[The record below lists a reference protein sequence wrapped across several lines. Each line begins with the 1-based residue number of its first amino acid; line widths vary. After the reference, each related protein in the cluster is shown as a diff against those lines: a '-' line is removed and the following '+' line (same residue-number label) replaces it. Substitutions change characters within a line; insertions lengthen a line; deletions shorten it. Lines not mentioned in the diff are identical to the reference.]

1 MRFKLVIKHCTK
13 LDFDL
18 VQNSTG
24 PCSLTGYPCF
34 CPIVPRSSCRLSN
47 AGRLSPAAA
56 SLAAFHLAGSGSLKN
71 QTTLPFQLLLP
82 PLGLEQDKN
91 SLDRV

>member
-24 PCSLTGYPCF
+24 PRSLTCHPPPF
-34 CPIVPRSSCRLSN
+34 CPIVPLSSCLRQS
-47 AGRLSPAAA
+47 GRLSPASA
-56 SLAAFHLAGSGSLKN
+56 SLAAFHLAGLERLGN
-71 QTTLPFQLLLP
+71 QTALPFQPFLLP
-82 PLGLEQDKN
+82 LSLE
-91 SLDRV
+91 